1 MDKLERPAPR
11 RLGGRGPARVGLLRA
26 APVAVLVAGAF
37 GGGAAQA
44 AEHQVSVSSNVFTP
58 ADLTIAVGDTVRW
71 TNTGGPHNVRFDDAS
86 FDEPADPSTMLWT
99 VSRPFASAGAFRYY
113 CEAHGGPNGVGMA
126 GIVRVTAGPSAPP
139 PGSPPPP
146 GSGPPAALQPWKV
159 TLALSDATPR
169 RGERIRL
176 FGSVRPQKDG
186 GTVEIQKRSKG
197 GVFRT
202 VAKARLRDAGG
213 ARSVYSRRLRVL
225 RDAAFR
231 ARVAG
236 DAAYATGLS
245 SARAVDVRVRRPR
258 S

>member
-1 MDKLERPAPR
+1 MHKLERPAPR
-11 RLGGRGPARVGLLRA
+11 RLGGRAPVRVGLLRA
-26 APVAVLVAGAF
+26 GSVAVLVASAF

-44 AEHQVSVSSNVFTP
+44 AEYPVSVSSNVFAP

-71 TNTGGPHNVRFDDAS
+71 ENSSGFHNVRFDG
-86 FDEPADPSTMLWT
+86 EMVGQPAAADNTMWSVT
-99 VSRPFASAGAFRYY
+99 RTFATAGTFSYY
-113 CEAHGGPNGVGMA
+113 CERHRLVGMA
-126 GIVRVTAGPSAPP
+126 GIVRVTAGSSAPP

-146 GSGPPAALQPWKV
+146 GSGPPPDLQPWKV

-176 FGSVRPQKDG
+176 FGAVRPQQDG

-202 VAKARLRDAGG
+202 VAKARLREAGS
-213 ARSVYSRRLRVL
+213 ARSVYSRRLRVV
-225 RDAAFR
+225 RDAVLR

-245 SARAVDVRVRRPR
+245 SVRTVDVRVRRPR

>member
-11 RLGGRGPARVGLLRA
+11 RLGGRAPVRVGLLRA
-26 APVAVLVAGAF
+26 ASAAVLVASAF

-44 AEHQVSVSSNVFTP
+44 AEHQVSVSSNVFSP
-58 ADLTIAVGDTVRW
+58 PDLTVAVGDTVRW
-71 TNTGGPHNVRFDDAS
+71 TNTMGSHNVKFDDGS
-86 FDEPADPSTMLWT
+86 FEEPLDAIGPPWT
-99 VSRPFASAGAFRYY
+99 RVRPFTTAGAFRYY

-126 GIVRVTAGPSAPP
+126 GIVQVSAVSSSPP
-139 PGSPPPP
+139 PGSPPPGTAP
-146 GSGPPAALQPWKV
+146 PPAPQPWKV
-159 TLALSDATPR
+159 TLALSDASPR
-169 RGERIRL
+169 SGERVRL
-176 FGSVRPQKDG
+176 FGSVRPAHDG

-202 VAKARLRDAGG
+202 VAKARLRDAGS
-213 ARSVYSRRLRVL
+213 ARSVYSRRLRVV
-225 RDAAFR
+225 RDAVFR

-245 SARAVDVRVRRPR
+245 SARTVDVRVRRPR

>member
-1 MDKLERPAPR
+1 MHKLERPAPR
-11 RLGGRGPARVGLLRA
+11 RLGGRAPVRVGLLRA
-26 APVAVLVAGAF
+26 AFVAALVASAF

-44 AEHQVSVSSNVFTP
+44 AEYQVGVSNFEFTP
-58 ADLTIAVGDTVRW
+58 TDLTLAVGDTVRW
-71 TNTGGPHNVRFDDAS
+71 TNSGGMHNVKFDDGS
-86 FDEPADPSTMLWT
+86 FEEPLDAISPPWT
-99 VSRPFASAGAFRYY
+99 RVRPFTTAGAFRYY
-113 CEAHGGPNGVGMA
+113 CEAHGGPNGMGMA
-126 GIVRVTAGPSAPP
+126 GIVQVTAGSSSPP

-146 GSGPPAALQPWKV
+146 GSGPPPALQPWKV

-169 RGERIRL
+169 RGERVRL
-176 FGSVRPQKDG
+176 FGAVRPQQDG

-202 VAKARLRDAGG
+202 VAKARLRDDGS

-225 RDAAFR
+225 RDAVLR

-236 DAAYATGLS
+236 DAAYATGVS
-245 SARAVDVRVRRPR
+245 SARTVDVRVRRRR

>member
-1 MDKLERPAPR
+1 
-11 RLGGRGPARVGLLRA
+11 
-26 APVAVLVAGAF
+26 
-37 GGGAAQA
+37 
-44 AEHQVSVSSNVFTP
+44 
-58 ADLTIAVGDTVRW
+58 
-71 TNTGGPHNVRFDDAS
+71 
-86 FDEPADPSTMLWT
+86 
-99 VSRPFASAGAFRYY
+99 
-113 CEAHGGPNGVGMA
+113 
-126 GIVRVTAGPSAPP
+126 
-139 PGSPPPP
+139 
-146 GSGPPAALQPWKV
+146 V

-169 RGERIRL
+169 RGQRVRL

-202 VAKARLRDAGG
+202 VAKARLRDAGS

-225 RDAAFR
+225 RDAVFR

-245 SARAVDVRVRRPR
+245 SARTVDVRVRRAR

>member
-1 MDKLERPAPR
+1 M
-11 RLGGRGPARVGLLRA
+11 G
-26 APVAVLVAGAF
+26 
-37 GGGAAQA
+37 
-44 AEHQVSVSSNVFTP
+44 VSSDVFAP
-58 ADLTIAVGDTVRW
+58 ADLTVAVGDTVRW
-71 TNTGGPHNVRFDDAS
+71 TNSGGFHNVRFDGEMVGQPVAPDN
-86 FDEPADPSTMLWT
+86 TMWSVART
-99 VSRPFASAGAFRYY
+99 FTTAGTFSYY
-113 CEAHGGPNGVGMA
+113 CEQHRVVGMT
-126 GIVRVTAGPSAPP
+126 GVVRVTAGASPP

-146 GSGPPAALQPWKV
+146 GSAPPPTLQPWKV
-159 TLALSDATPR
+159 TLAISDATPR

-186 GTVEIQKRSKG
+186 GTVKIQKRSKG

-202 VAKARLRDAGG
+202 VAKARLRDAGS

-225 RDAAFR
+225 RDAVFR

>member
-26 APVAVLVAGAF
+26 ALVAVLVVGAF

-44 AEHQVSVSSNVFTP
+44 AEYPVGVSSNVFMP
-58 ADLTIAVGDTVRW
+58 ADLTVGVGDTVRW
-71 TNTGGPHNVRFDDAS
+71 TNAGGSHNVRFDG
-86 FDEPADPSTMLWT
+86 EMVGQPAAPDTTMWSVT
-99 VSRPFASAGAFRYY
+99 RTFATAGTFSYY
-113 CEAHGGPNGVGMA
+113 CEQHRLVGMA
-126 GIVRVTAGPSAPP
+126 GIIRVTAGSSSPP

-146 GSGPPAALQPWKV
+146 GSGPPPVLQPWKV

-176 FGSVRPQKDG
+176 FGSVRPQHHG

-197 GVFRT
+197 GGFRT

-225 RDAAFR
+225 RDAVFR

-245 SARAVDVRVRRPR
+245 SARAVDVKVRRPR

>member
-26 APVAVLVAGAF
+26 ALVAVLVAGAF

-44 AEHQVSVSSNVFTP
+44 AEYQVSVSSNVFTP
-58 ADLTIAVGDTVRW
+58 ADLTVAVGDTVRW
-71 TNTGGPHNVRFDDAS
+71 MNTGGSHNVKFEDGS
-86 FDEPADPSTMLWT
+86 FEDPPMVSSSLWT
-99 VSRPFASAGAFRYY
+99 TTRTFSNAGEFGYY
-113 CEAHGGPNGVGMA
+113 CELHGPPNGGSMA
-126 GIVRVTAGPSAPP
+126 GIIRVTAVSPSPP

-146 GSGPPAALQPWKV
+146 GSGPPPALQPRKV

-176 FGSVRPQKDG
+176 SGSVRPQRDG
-186 GTVEIQKRSKG
+186 GTVEIQKRNKG
-197 GVFRT
+197 GGFRT

-225 RDAAFR
+225 RDAVFR

-245 SARAVDVRVRRPR
+245 SARAVDVKVRRPR

>member
-1 MDKLERPAPR
+1 MHKLERPAPR
-11 RLGGRGPARVGLLRA
+11 RLGGRAPGRVGLLRA
-26 APVAVLVAGAF
+26 ASVAVLVASAF

-44 AEHQVSVSSNVFTP
+44 AEYPVGVSSNVFAP
-58 ADLTIAVGDTVRW
+58 ADLTVAVGDTVRW
-71 TNTGGPHNVRFDDAS
+71 TNTMGSHNVKFNDGS
-86 FDEPADPSTMLWT
+86 FEDPPMVSSALWSTT
-99 VSRPFASAGAFRYY
+99 RTFSSAGAFPYY
-113 CEAHGGPNGVGMA
+113 CELHGPPNGDMT
-126 GIVRVTAGPSAPP
+126 GIVRVTAGSSAPP
-139 PGSPPPP
+139 PGGSPPP
-146 GSGPPAALQPWKV
+146 GSGPPPALQPWKV

-176 FGSVRPQKDG
+176 FGAVRPQQDG

-202 VAKARLRDAGG
+202 VAKARLRDDGS

-225 RDAAFR
+225 RDVVLR

-236 DAAYATGLS
+236 DAAYATGVS
-245 SARAVDVRVRRPR
+245 SARTVDVRVRRRR